1 MRQRSSC
8 PTPFKAQ
15 VDPECLQPGATVSS
29 VAISHGINATVKSCD
44 GYFMQG
50 DLDISSVYRVDHCV
64 PLGYCERWCADGH
77 SNCHAHPF
85 HRVHVR
91 HSHVHG
97 A

>member
-50 DLDISSVYRVDHCV
+50 DLDISSV
-64 PLGYCERWCADGH
+64 
-77 SNCHAHPF
+77 
-85 HRVHVR
+85 
-91 HSHVHG
+91 
-97 A
+97 